1 MMDTNDVVKL
11 RSQLVRAKTV
21 PELQSGFLA
30 LSEVLRALPASQ
42 RTEPAPNF
50 ALRLYNTGHGR
61 LNCIAP
67 ALVKDPAGPPRATA
81 TCMLGVV
88 LSRCAEV
95 AFKLGQP
102 PASAAINSPMGERPP
117 SSKATTRPRKSKAA
131 KLGTK

>member
-11 RSQLVRAKTV
+11 RNQLTRAKTV

-61 LNCIAP
+61 LNRIAP
-67 ALVKDPAGPPRATA
+67 TLVKDPAGPPRATA

-88 LSRCAEV
+88 LSRCVEV
-95 AFKLGQP
+95 AIKLGQP
-102 PASAAINSPMGERPP
+102 PVQAVPTAPLSAKSP
-117 SSKATTRPRKSKAA
+117 SSKSTTRLKKSKAA
-131 KLGTK
+131 KLRTK